1 MILVNR
7 DQRITTKT
15 SENNLVIIFRHAGE
29 ARQQPSTTRGVC
41 NDHPQCLDRYRNTNQ
56 QSPSPSGSQRFGQKF
71 LGVAAVGH
79 WTENCGNTAT
89 GIPEGAKV
97 KDKATV
103 KEQRANL
110 CRQGHWESQ
119 AQQPQWDS
127 SATKLQRQENSHVL
141 RQLVSMEPT
150 RADTYSTGVLL
161 AHLFP
166 VELQVTKCYSVL

>member
-7 DQRITTKT
+7 DQRIITKT

-29 ARQQPSTTRGVC
+29 ARQHSSPTRAVY

-56 QSPSPSGSQRFGQKF
+56 HSPNPSGSQRFGQKF
-71 LGVAAVGH
+71 LGVAAVHH
-79 WTENCGNTAT
+79 WNENCGNTAT
-89 GIPEGAKV
+89 GIPEGMKV

-103 KEQRANL
+103 KGQRANH

-119 AQQPQWDS
+119 AQQPHCDS
-127 SATKLQRQENSHVL
+127 SATKLQCQENSHVL
-141 RQLVSMEPT
+141 QQLVSMDPT

-161 AHLFP
+161 THLP
-166 VELQVTKCYSVL
+166 R